1 MGVSAA
7 LVLAACGG
15 GGGAG
20 NNQQPGTQTS
30 ASGFNAASTSIVN
43 PSDKKGGTLKFAN
56 EGDWDTLDPG
66 ETYYAYSWNF
76 ARLYGRS
83 LMMFK
88 SAPGKEGNQLV
99 PDLAEAP
106 GQASDNAKTWTYKL
120 RKGVKFDDGTEAT
133 SADVKYA
140 VLRSTDKQTFPN
152 GPAYWDGMLNLPSGY
167 KGPYKTPNMN
177 TDSAI
182 ETPDKYTIVFH
193 MKQPFAAFDYLAQ
206 QPNTMPVPKDKDTG
220 AKYRNSVVSTGPY
233 KFADLQPGKS
243 FNLVRNDQW
252 DPATDPNRK
261 ALPDRIEVSLN
272 VNADDIDNRIISGD
286 LDVDVIGPW
295 SPTGRTEPGLDG
307 SDAQGERGQPARLC
321 GSGTPRSTR
330 PFLRSTT
337 SSAAKRVEYAMDHTS
352 YQTAYGGQ
360 FAGGDLA
367 TTILPPS
374 IPGYSKFDLFPDGP
388 DHKGDLDAAKK
399 SLEACGQPNGFE
411 TNIAY
416 RAERPKEKAT
426 AEAFQ
431 QALGRVGIKLT
442 LKPYPQGDYFAQ
454 YAGLPPYVVKNKLG
468 LALNGWAADWPD
480 GFGFLSQIVD
490 SRVIRATGGSSN
502 TSVRIPEVDKML
514 DSALTELNTDKRNQ
528 MWGEID
534 KRVMQDAVIYP
545 GIYSKS
551 LLVRSK
557 NGTNIFVTDAY
568 RRVRLSRDGSAE
580 VAQMIICA
588 LSLLRSASTGSA
600 HMITNRMS
608 TAP

>member
-1 MGVSAA
+1 MRHPRSWRARGLAAVGVSAA

-15 GGGAG
+15 GGGAS
-20 NNQQPGTQTS
+20 NQQGSSNQS
-30 ASGFNAASTSIVN
+30 AQAGFDAASTSIVN

-56 EGDWDTLDPG
+56 TGDWDTLDPG
-66 ETYYAYSWNF
+66 ETYYQYSWNF
-76 ARLYGRS
+76 ARLYGRP
-83 LMMFK
+83 LMMFQ

-106 GQASDNAKTWTYKL
+106 GDASADAKTWTYKL
-120 RKGVKFDDGTEAT
+120 RQGVKFDDGTEVT

-152 GPAYWDGMLNLPSGY
+152 GPTYWEAILDLPSGY

-193 MKQPFAAFDYLAQ
+193 TKKPFAAFDYLAQ
-206 QPNTMPVPKDKDTG
+206 QPNTVPVPKDKDTG
-220 AKYRNSVVSTGPY
+220 AKYRNSIVSTGPY
-233 KFADLQPGKS
+233 KFENLQPGKS

-286 LDVDVIGPW
+286 LDVDVIG
-295 SPTGRTEPGLDG
+295 TGV
-307 SDAQGERGQPARLC
+307 QPAAQARVLQDPTIKENADNPLSIRLWY
-321 GSGTPRSTR
+321 
-330 PFLRSTT
+330 T
-337 SSAAKRVEYAMDHTS
+337 SIVPTVAPLDNIECRKAIMYAMDRTG

-367 TTILPPS
+367 TTLLPPT
-374 IPGYSKFDLFPDGP
+374 IPGHADFDLYPNGP
-388 DHKGDLDAAKK
+388 DHKGDLEAAKK

-411 TNIAY
+411 TNIGY

-431 QALGRVGIKLT
+431 QALSRVGIKLT
-442 LKPYPQGDYFAQ
+442 LKPFPQGEYFAS
-454 YAGLPPYVVKNKLG
+454 YCGLPPYVVKNKLG
-468 LALNGWAADWPD
+468 LCVNGWAADWPD
-480 GFGFLSQIVD
+480 GFGFLSQITD

-502 TSVRIPEVDKML
+502 ISVRIPAVDLML
-514 DSALTELNTDKRNQ
+514 DKALTELDTDKRNQ

-534 KRVMQDAVIYP
+534 KRVMEEAVIYP
-545 GIYSKS
+545 GVYAKA

-557 NGTNIFVTDAY
+557 NGTNIFVSDAQSMY
-568 RRVRLSRDGSAE
+568 DYLGMG
-580 VAQMIICA
+580 AQK
-588 LSLLRSASTGSA
+588 
-600 HMITNRMS
+600 
-608 TAP
+608 

>member
-1 MGVSAA
+1 MNQSRSWRARGVAAAGVSAA
-7 LVLAACGG
+7 LLLAACGG
-15 GGGAG
+15 GGPGG
-20 NNQQPGTQTS
+20 EQGPGTQAG
-30 ASGFNAASTSIVN
+30 ASGFNAASTSVVN
-43 PSDKKGGTLKFAN
+43 PSEAKGGTLKFAN
-56 EGDWDTLDPG
+56 EGDWDTLDTG

-99 PDLAEAP
+99 PDLAEGP
-106 GQASDNAKTWTYKL
+106 GEASSDAKTWTYKL
-120 RKGVKFDDGTEAT
+120 RQGVKFDDGTEVT

-140 VLRSTDKQTFPN
+140 ILRSTDKQTFPN
-152 GPAYWDGMLNLPSGY
+152 GPAYWEGLLDLPSGY

-193 MKQPFAAFDYLAQ
+193 TKEPFAAFDYLAQ

-220 AKYRNSVVSTGPY
+220 AKYRNTIVSTGPY
-233 KFADLQPGKS
+233 KFEDLQPGKS

-261 ALPDRIEVSLN
+261 ALPDRIEVTLN
-272 VNADDIDNRIISGD
+272 VNPDDIDNRLISGD
-286 LDVDVIGPW
+286 LDVAVTALGV
-295 SPTGRTEPGLDG
+295 
-307 SDAQGERGQPARLC
+307 QPAAQSRVLQDPTLKENADNPL
-321 GSGTPRSTR
+321 SARNWY
-330 PFLRSTT
+330 T
-337 SSAAKRVEYAMDHTS
+337 SINPTVAPLNNIECRKAIMYAMDHTG

-367 TTILPPS
+367 TTILPPN
-374 IPGYSKFDLFPDGP
+374 IPGYSAFDLYPSGP
-388 DHKGDLDAAKK
+388 DHKGDLEAAKK

-411 TNIAY
+411 TNISY

-431 QALGRVGIKLT
+431 QALSRVGIKLT
-442 LKPYPQGDYFAQ
+442 LKPYPQGDYFSS
-454 YAGLPPYVVKNKLG
+454 YAGNPPYVVKNKLG
-468 LALNGWAADWPD
+468 LALNGWGADWPD

-490 SRVIRATGGSSN
+490 SRVIRPAGGSSN
-502 TSVRIPEVDKML
+502 TSVRIPEVDQML
-514 DSALTELNTDKRNQ
+514 DTALTELDTDKRNQ

-534 KRVMQDAVIYP
+534 KRVMEEAVIYP
-545 GIYSKS
+545 GVYSKS

-557 NGTNIFVTDAY
+557 NATNIFVTDAY
-568 RRVRLSRDGSAE
+568 GEYDYLGLG
-580 VAQMIICA
+580 AQK
-588 LSLLRSASTGSA
+588 
-600 HMITNRMS
+600 
-608 TAP
+608 

>member
-1 MGVSAA
+1 VGVSAA

-15 GGGAG
+15 GGGG
-20 NNQQPGTQTS
+20 GGSSQGPNGQ
-30 ASGFNAASTSIVN
+30 ASQAAFNAASTSVVN
-43 PSDKKGGTLKFAN
+43 PADTKGGTLKFAN
-56 EGDWDTLDPG
+56 LGDWDTLDPG

-106 GQASDNAKTWTYKL
+106 GESSDGAKTWTYKL
-120 RKGVKFDDGTEAT
+120 RKGVKFDDGTEVT

-140 VLRSTDKQTFPN
+140 VLRSTDKKTFPN
-152 GPAYWDGMLNLPSGY
+152 GPAYWDDLLALPDGY
-167 KGPYKTPNMN
+167 QGPYKTPDMN

-182 ETPDKYTIVFH
+182 ETPDDSTIVFH
-193 MKQPFAAFDYLAQ
+193 MKKPFAAFDYLAQ
-206 QPNTMPVPKDKDTG
+206 QPDTMPVPKAKDTG

-233 KFADLQPGKS
+233 KFADMAPGKS

-261 ALPDRIEVSLN
+261 ALPDRIEVTLN
-272 VNADDIDNRIISGD
+272 VNADDIDNRILSGD
-286 LDVDVIGPW
+286 LDVDVVA
-295 SPTGRTEPGLDG
+295 TGV
-307 SDAQGERGQPARLC
+307 QPAAQSRILQDPTLKENADNPL
-321 GSGTPRSTR
+321 GIRNWYTSINPTVP
-330 PFLRSTT
+330 PFDNIECRK
-337 SSAAKRVEYAMDHTS
+337 AVMYGMDHTA
-352 YQTAYGGQ
+352 YQTAYGGVI
-360 FAGGDLA
+360 AGGDLA

-374 IPGYSKFDLFPDGP
+374 IPGYEAFDLFPSGP

-399 SLEACGQPNGFE
+399 SLESCGQPNGFE
-411 TNIAY
+411 TNIGY

-454 YAGLPPYVVKNKLG
+454 YCGLPPYVVKNKLG
-468 LALNGWAADWPD
+468 LCLNGWAADWPD

-490 SRVIRATGGSSN
+490 SRVIRETGGSSN
-502 TSVRIPEVDKML
+502 LSVRIPEVDKML
-514 DSALTELNTDKRNQ
+514 DTALSELDTDKRNQ
-528 MWGEID
+528 MWGAID
-534 KRVMQDAVIYP
+534 KRVMEEAVIYP
-545 GIYSKS
+545 GVYSKS

-557 NGTNIFVTDAY
+557 NATNIFVTDAY
-568 RRVRLSRDGSAE
+568 GEYDYLGLG
-580 VAQMIICA
+580 AQK
-588 LSLLRSASTGSA
+588 
-600 HMITNRMS
+600 
-608 TAP
+608 

>member
-1 MGVSAA
+1 VGVSAA

-120 RKGVKFDDGTEAT
+120 RKGVKFDNGTEAT

-286 LDVDVIGPW
+286 LDVAVTALGV
-295 SPTGRTEPGLDG
+295 
-307 SDAQGERGQPARLC
+307 QPAAQSRVLTDPTLKENSDNPLGVRLWY
-321 GSGTPRSTR
+321 
-330 PFLRSTT
+330 T
-337 SSAAKRVEYAMDHTS
+337 SINPTVPPLNNIECRKAVEYAMDHTS

-374 IPGYSKFDLFPDGP
+374 IPGYTKFDLFPDGT

-514 DSALTELNTDKRNQ
+514 DTALTELNTDKRNQ

-568 RRVRLSRDGSAE
+568 GEYDYLGMG
-580 VAQMIICA
+580 AQK
-588 LSLLRSASTGSA
+588 
-600 HMITNRMS
+600 
-608 TAP
+608 

>member
-1 MGVSAA
+1 MNQSRSWRARGLAAAGVSAA
-7 LVLAACGG
+7 LLLAACGG
-15 GGGAG
+15 GGPGGEQEPTTQAG
-20 NNQQPGTQTS
+20 
-30 ASGFNAASTSIVN
+30 ASGFNAGSTSVVN

-56 EGDWDTLDPG
+56 EGDWDTLDTG

-99 PDLAEAP
+99 PDLAEGP
-106 GQASDNAKTWTYKL
+106 GEASSDAKTWTYKL
-120 RKGVKFDDGTEAT
+120 RQGVKFDDGTEVT

-140 VLRSTDKQTFPN
+140 ILRSTDKQTFPN
-152 GPAYWDGMLNLPSGY
+152 GPAYWEGLLDLPEGY
-167 KGPYKTPNMN
+167 KGPYKSPNMN

-193 MKQPFAAFDYLAQ
+193 TKAPFAAFDYLAQ

-220 AKYRNSVVSTGPY
+220 AKYRNTIVSTGPY
-233 KFADLQPGKS
+233 KFENVQPGKS

-261 ALPDRIEVSLN
+261 ALPDRIEVTLN
-272 VNADDIDNRIISGD
+272 VNPDDIDNRLISGD
-286 LDVDVIGPW
+286 LDVAVTALGV
-295 SPTGRTEPGLDG
+295 
-307 SDAQGERGQPARLC
+307 QPAAQSRVLQDPTLKENADNPLAARLWY
-321 GSGTPRSTR
+321 
-330 PFLRSTT
+330 T
-337 SSAAKRVEYAMDHTS
+337 SINPTVAPLDNIECRKAVMYAMDHTG

-367 TTILPPS
+367 TTILPPN
-374 IPGYSKFDLFPDGP
+374 IPGYSAFDLYPSGP
-388 DHKGDLDAAKK
+388 DHKGDLEAAKK

-411 TNIAY
+411 TNISY

-431 QALGRVGIKLT
+431 QALSRVGIKLT
-442 LKPYPQGDYFAQ
+442 LKPYPQGDYFSS
-454 YAGLPPYVVKNKLG
+454 YAGNPPYVVKNKLG

-490 SRVIRATGGSSN
+490 SRVIRPAGGSSN
-502 TSVRIPEVDKML
+502 TSVRIPEVDQML
-514 DSALTELNTDKRNQ
+514 DTALTELDADKRNQ

-534 KRVMQDAVIYP
+534 KRVMEEAVIYP
-545 GIYSKS
+545 GVYSKT

-557 NGTNIFVTDAY
+557 NATNIFVTDAY
-568 RRVRLSRDGSAE
+568 GEYDYIGLG
-580 VAQMIICA
+580 AQK
-588 LSLLRSASTGSA
+588 
-600 HMITNRMS
+600 
-608 TAP
+608 

>member
-1 MGVSAA
+1 MNHSRSWRARGLVSAVGLSA
-7 LVLAACGG
+7 SLVLAACGG

-20 NNQQPGTQTS
+20 TQQGTGNQGAQ
-30 ASGFNAASTSIVN
+30 AAFDAASTSVVT
-43 PSDKKGGTLKFAN
+43 PSDTKGGTLKFAN
-56 EGDWDTLDPG
+56 SGDWDTLDPG

-99 PDLAEAP
+99 PDLAEGP
-106 GQASDNAKTWTYKL
+106 GEASADAKTWTYKL
-120 RKGVKFDDGTEAT
+120 RQGVKFDDGTEVT

-152 GPAYWDGMLNLPSGY
+152 GPAYWDALLDLPSGY

-193 MKQPFAAFDYLAQ
+193 MKEPFAAFDYLAQ
-206 QPNTMPVPKDKDTG
+206 QPNTMPVPQDKDTG
-220 AKYRNSVVSTGPY
+220 AKYRNSIVSTGPY
-233 KFADLQPGKS
+233 KFEGLQPGKS

-261 ALPDRIEVSLN
+261 ALPDRIEVTLN
-272 VNADDIDNRIISGD
+272 VNADDIDNRVLSGD
-286 LDVDVIGPW
+286 LDVDVVA
-295 SPTGRTEPGLDG
+295 TGV
-307 SDAQGERGQPARLC
+307 QPATLSRVLQDPTLKDNADNPLSARLWY
-321 GSGTPRSTR
+321 
-330 PFLRSTT
+330 T
-337 SSAAKRVEYAMDHTS
+337 SINPTVAPLDNIECRKAIMYAMDRTS
-352 YQTAYGGQ
+352 YQAAYGGQ

-367 TTILPPS
+367 TTILPPN
-374 IPGYSKFDLFPDGP
+374 IPGYESYDLYPNGP
-388 DHKGDLDAAKK
+388 DHKGDLEAAKK

-431 QALGRVGIKLT
+431 QALSRVGIKLT

-454 YAGLPPYVVKNKLG
+454 YAGLPPFVVKNKLG
-468 LALNGWAADWPD
+468 LALNGWQADWPD
-480 GFGFLSQIVD
+480 GFGFLSQITD
-490 SRVIRATGGSSN
+490 SRVIRPTGGSSN

-514 DSALTELNTDKRNQ
+514 DEALTELDADKRNQ
-528 MWGEID
+528 IWGAID
-534 KRVMQDAVIYP
+534 KRVMEEAVIYP
-545 GIYSKS
+545 GVYSKA

-557 NGTNIFVTDAY
+557 NATNIFVTDAFGEY
-568 RRVRLSRDGSAE
+568 DYLGLG
-580 VAQMIICA
+580 AQK
-588 LSLLRSASTGSA
+588 
-600 HMITNRMS
+600 
-608 TAP
+608 

>member
-1 MGVSAA
+1 MNHSKSWRARGLAAVGVSAA

-15 GGGAG
+15 GGGGGQQGSSNQSSQAG
-20 NNQQPGTQTS
+20 
-30 ASGFNAASTSIVN
+30 FDAASTSVVN

-56 EGDWDTLDPG
+56 PGDWDSLDPG

-106 GQASDNAKTWTYKL
+106 GQPSDNAKTWTYKI
-120 RKGVKFDDGTEAT
+120 RQGVKFDDGTEVT

-152 GPAYWDGMLNLPSGY
+152 GPAYWDALLDLPSGY

-193 MKQPFAAFDYLAQ
+193 VKQPFAAFDYLAQ
-206 QPNTMPVPKDKDTG
+206 QPDTMPVPKDKDTG
-220 AKYRNSVVSTGPY
+220 AKYRNSIVSTGPY
-233 KFADLQPGKS
+233 KFEGLQPGKS

-261 ALPDRIEVSLN
+261 ALPDRIEVTLN
-272 VNADDIDNRIISGD
+272 VNPDDLDNRLISGD
-286 LDVDVIGPW
+286 LDVDVLASGV
-295 SPTGRTEPGLDG
+295 
-307 SDAQGERGQPARLC
+307 QPAAQSRILQDPTLKANADDPLGVRLWY
-321 GSGTPRSTR
+321 
-330 PFLRSTT
+330 T
-337 SSAAKRVEYAMDHTS
+337 SINETVPPLDNINCRKAIEYGMDRTG
-352 YQTAYGGQ
+352 YQTAYGGE
-360 FAGGDLA
+360 FAGGNMA

-374 IPGYSKFDLFPDGP
+374 VPGHVDFDLYPNGP

-399 SLEACGQPNGFE
+399 ALEACGQPNGFE

-431 QALGRVGIKLT
+431 QALGRIGIKLT
-442 LKPYPQGDYFAQ
+442 LKPYPLGDYFAQ
-454 YAGLPPYVVKNKLG
+454 YCGLPPYVVKNKLG
-468 LALNGWAADWPD
+468 LCVNGWAADWPD

-490 SRVIRATGGSSN
+490 SRVIRETGGSSN

-514 DSALTELNTDKRNQ
+514 DTALTELNTDKRNQ
-528 MWGEID
+528 IWGEID
-534 KRVMQDAVIYP
+534 KRVMEEAVIYP
-545 GIYSKS
+545 GIYAKA
-551 LLVRSK
+551 LFVRSK
-557 NGTNIFVTDAY
+557 NATNIFVTDAFGEY
-568 RRVRLSRDGSAE
+568 DYLGLG
-580 VAQMIICA
+580 AQK
-588 LSLLRSASTGSA
+588 
-600 HMITNRMS
+600 
-608 TAP
+608 